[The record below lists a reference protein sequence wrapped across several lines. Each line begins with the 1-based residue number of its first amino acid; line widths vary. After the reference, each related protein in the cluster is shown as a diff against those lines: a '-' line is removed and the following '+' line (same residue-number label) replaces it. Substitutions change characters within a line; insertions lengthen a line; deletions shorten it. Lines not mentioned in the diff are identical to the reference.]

1 LFSIAPETAPRSK
14 RIRVLECSEKAVPP
28 GNVTVI
34 EIVDV
39 QLMMDRMMLGT
50 LDRISGP
57 ARRFRYR
64 ATLCPDSPWVFCT
77 KGGLRVPSVRS
88 SFWPACDTAGLSGFR
103 FHDLRHTCG
112 SWLMQAGVP
121 AGHIAAV
128 LGHSTI
134 RMTERYAH
142 VAPENAQAA
151 VAKLEECTKIYT
163 PRNDNVEVLR

>member
-1 LFSIAPETAPRSK
+1 
-14 RIRVLECSEKAVPP
+14 
-28 GNVTVI
+28 
-34 EIVDV
+34 
-39 QLMMDRMMLGT
+39 
-50 LDRISGP
+50 
-57 ARRFRYR
+57 
-64 ATLCPDSPWVFCT
+64 
-77 KGGLRVPSVRS
+77 
-88 SFWPACDTAGLSGFR
+88 
-103 FHDLRHTCG
+103 
-112 SWLMQAGVP
+112 MQAGVP